1 LILALALVQK
11 TDEQLLLAI
20 AARDEESLAFL
31 YDKYKVILFSV
42 ILRIL
47 NNREEAEDVLQ
58 EIFLQVWQK
67 AKDFDESR
75 GRGFTWL
82 VTLSRSRAIDRLRA
96 LASRQRTADESLIG
110 KSDEVASF
118 EEEAIIKQQRVKIA
132 KVLSELPE
140 EQQIVL
146 QLAYFEGLSQ
156 TEISEKL
163 AVPLGTIKT
172 RMRNA
177 TIKLRDSFS
186 DRLRALL

>member
-1 LILALALVQK
+1 MALAIVQK

-20 AARDEESLAFL
+20 AARDEDSLAFL
-31 YDKYKVILFSV
+31 YDRYRVILFSV
-42 ILRIL
+42 VLRIL

-67 AKDFDESR
+67 AKDFDETR

-96 LASRQRTADESLIG
+96 LASRQRTADESLID
-110 KSDEVASF
+110 KSNEVASF
-118 EEEAIIKQQRVKIA
+118 EDETIVKQQRIKIA
-132 KVLSELPE
+132 KVLAELPE
-140 EQQIVL
+140 EQQKVL

-177 TIKLRDSFS
+177 TIKLRESFS

>member
-1 LILALALVQK
+1 LALALVEK
-11 TDEQLLLAI
+11 TDEQLLHAI
-20 AARDEESLAFL
+20 AARDEDSLAFL
-31 YDKYKVILFSV
+31 YDRYKVILFSV

-67 AKDFDESR
+67 AKDFDETR

-96 LASRQRTADESLIG
+96 LASRQRTADESLIS
-110 KSDEVASF
+110 KSDEIPSF
-118 EEEAIIKQQRVKIA
+118 EEETIVKQQRIKIA
-132 KVLSELPE
+132 KVLAELPD
-140 EQQIVL
+140 EQQKVL

-177 TIKLRDSFS
+177 TIKLRESFS